1 MVQTFNLR
9 KKNNTAKSS
18 DKTYDF
24 KKFIDTDK
32 RVIDDK
38 LVLKNPSDTWYDCS
52 IFNCE
57 NNAKIKVFKG
67 NNYYGYDGKWKEV
80 DLEIKELNGKNSLK

>member
-57 NNAKIKVFKG
+57 NNAKIKVLKVTIIMAMMENG
-67 NNYYGYDGKWKEV
+67 KEV